1 MVMRFWVFA
10 AWAVSLMA
18 TPVLAQDQ
26 SGLRALITA
35 NDTKGWEAVG
45 RIDVGNSGFCT
56 GALIAPDVV
65 LTAAHCLFDPVSLK
79 RVPDSSVEFLAGFR
93 NGRATAY
100 RSVRRSVIAPGYEYT
115 GPEGA
120 EHVSNDV
127 ALIALDQP
135 IRNTTVVPY
144 TTGKKPRKGDS
155 VQVVSY
161 AHNRASRPSIE
172 EDCHV
177 LGRPA
182 GTLVLSCSVDF
193 GSSGAP
199 IFRIIDGEP
208 QIVSVV
214 SAKAD
219 IDGRP
224 VSLGT
229 GLHTLLSEL
238 QASLETRTPST
249 KTVEAV
255 QPTVRKSG
263 FGDKSSGS
271 GAKFLRP

>member
-1 MVMRFWVFA
+1 MRAWLCA
-10 AWAVSLMA
+10 AG
-18 TPVLAQDQ
+18 LALLGLQPAFGETGT
-26 SGLRALITA
+26 GLRALITA

-45 RIDVGNSGFCT
+45 RLDVGSSGFCT

-65 LTAAHCLFDPVSLK
+65 LTAAHCLFNPESHQRVS
-79 RVPDSSVEFLAGFR
+79 DSDIEFLAGFR

-100 RSVRRSVIAPGYEYT
+100 RKVRRTVIHPNYVYM
-115 GPEGA
+115 GPQGA
-120 EHVSNDV
+120 EHVADDV
-127 ALIALDQP
+127 ALISLDKP
-135 IRNTTVVPY
+135 IRNTTVTPFQ
-144 TTGKKPRKGDS
+144 TDRRPMKGDELR
-155 VQVVSY
+155 VVSY

-172 EDCHV
+172 EGCHV

-182 GTLVLSCSVDF
+182 GTLVMSCNVDF

-199 IFRIIDGEP
+199 VFAMTDGEP
-208 QIVSVV
+208 RIVSVI

-229 GLHTLLSEL
+229 RLDGILPEL
-238 QASLETRTPST
+238 RERLDTNAPMTAQSDGPVIRRLNGEATR
-249 KTVEAV
+249 A
-255 QPTVRKSG
+255 RL
-263 FGDKSSGS
+263 